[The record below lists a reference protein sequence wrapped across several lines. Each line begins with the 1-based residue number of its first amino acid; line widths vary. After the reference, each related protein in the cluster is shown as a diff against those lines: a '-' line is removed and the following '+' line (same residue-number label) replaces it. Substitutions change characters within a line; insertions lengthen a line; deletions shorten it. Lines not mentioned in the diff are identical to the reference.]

1 MPEDNALR
9 FAERL
14 LALLDAAHYTA
25 TYKLATLLALIDVAA
40 ERTQPDRSVPDTLS
54 AKEVG
59 HRVIELYCAGRL
71 ASQWDI
77 DHFLPWSRHPDNS
90 LGNLVA
96 AHAACNNAKSASLA
110 GLEHLRHWLARFQ
123 SGDPACAAI
132 AHTASATG
140 WPRRSDRVLSTAR
153 ATYLWLPDGTRLWQ
167 QGTAYEPLEA
177 AKMRALLASV
187 T

>member
-1 MPEDNALR
+1 MLRWEDILHFAFLGNGIGEWALAVGTYNAGLISADLDEFLFGAQR
-9 FAERL
+9 ISLQRVRGPLAE
-14 LALLDAAHYTA
+14 AQSW
-25 TYKLATLLALIDVAA
+25 
-40 ERTQPDRSVPDTLS
+40 ECF
-54 AKEVG
+54 
-59 HRVIELYCAGRL
+59 YCAGRL
-71 ASQWDI
+71 STRCAV
-77 DHFLPWSRHPDNS
+77 DHFLPWSRHPDNTID
-90 LGNLVA
+90 NLVA
-96 AHAACNNAKSASLA
+96 AHSPCNNAKSASLA

-177 AKMRALLASV
+177 ARMRALLASV